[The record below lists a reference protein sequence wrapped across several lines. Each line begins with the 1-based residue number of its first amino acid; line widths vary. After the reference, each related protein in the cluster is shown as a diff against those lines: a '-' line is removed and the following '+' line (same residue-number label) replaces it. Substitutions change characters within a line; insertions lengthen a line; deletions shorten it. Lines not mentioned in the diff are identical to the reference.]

1 MKNTVTTRTID
12 LARFKDSV
20 GLTVSC
26 KATWGINRKAD
37 KGKMTVSDNGTDN
50 AAAKE
55 MLTLGKK
62 LIESK
67 EYKAILSYY
76 NDLKNNFIYV
86 KTTPSFFQ
94 EGFVLVRRED
104 AIINEIETRL
114 KRAIGLTPQVKDSDG
129 NLVPELPQLVQAFK
143 AAYPAQVEA
152 ARAKLEPVGQW
163 SPKDYPDVNALDE
176 FFRIEWLWI
185 SFQVADGLP
194 EALKA
199 QETEKL
205 NRRLED
211 AGSEIIQALRVSFAD
226 LIQHA
231 TEKLTPEPGEKK
243 KVFRDSLIA
252 NIQEFIDNFNN
263 RNFLGDVELASLVTK
278 AKEILNTGNVT
289 AQKLRDFSTVRENT
303 VKAFTGIKAELD
315 KMIETE
321 SSRSIELDDEPT
333 PEPEAETTGQMFDAT
348 EPAQD
353 TKTDTIDQLALLV

>member
-1 MKNTVTTRTID
+1 
-12 LARFKDSV
+12 
-20 GLTVSC
+20 
-26 KATWGINRKAD
+26 
-37 KGKMTVSDNGTDN
+37 MTVSDNGTDD

-76 NDLKNNFIYV
+76 NDLKNNFLYV

-94 EGFVLVRRED
+94 EGFVLVRKED

-114 KRAIGLTPQVKDSDG
+114 KRAIGLTPQAKDDKG
-129 NLVPELPQLVQAFK
+129 NLIPELPQLVAAFK
-143 AAYPAQVEA
+143 AVYPAQVED

-163 SPKDYPDVNALDE
+163 NAKDYPDVNALDE
-176 FFRIEWLWI
+176 FFRIEWLWL

-199 QETEKL
+199 QETDKL

-211 AGSEIIQALRVSFAD
+211 AGSEIITAVRVSFAE

-231 TEKLTPEPGEKK
+231 TDKLTPEPGEKK
-243 KVFRDSLIA
+243 KVFRDSLIG

-263 RNFLGDVELASLVTK
+263 RNFLGDVELAKLVTQ
-278 AKEILNTGNVT
+278 AKEILANNQVT
-289 AQKLRDFSTVRENT
+289 PQKLRDFSAVRENT
-303 VKAFTGIKAELD
+303 LKAFSGIKAELD
-315 KMIETE
+315 KMIDTE
-321 SSRSIELDDEPT
+321 QSREIELEEEEPQT
-333 PEPEAETTGQMFDAT
+333 EPEPEHAAD
-348 EPAQD
+348 PL
-353 TKTDTIDQLALLV
+353 DQLALLV